1 MFSKLTFLIIGVS
14 ACYLD
19 SHQLDRVKQGESL
32 EEIFKISE
40 KQNVM
45 KEEVAPR
52 NAHERSHHNV
62 EVEERKKFRW
72 PWEKIAN
79 KSLDGLLFESRKS
92 QVTEDDDDDDDDILL
107 FDSTAAPSSNNSK
120 QALATTGQ
128 KSVI

>member
-1 MFSKLTFLIIGVS
+1 M
-14 ACYLD
+14 
-19 SHQLDRVKQGESL
+19 DRVKQGESL

-40 KQNVM
+40 KQKVM
-45 KEEVAPR
+45 KEEEDVAPR
-52 NAHERSHHNV
+52 NAHDRSHHNV
-62 EVEERKKFRW
+62 EVEESKKFRW

-107 FDSTAAPSSNNSK
+107 FDSTAAPSSNKSK